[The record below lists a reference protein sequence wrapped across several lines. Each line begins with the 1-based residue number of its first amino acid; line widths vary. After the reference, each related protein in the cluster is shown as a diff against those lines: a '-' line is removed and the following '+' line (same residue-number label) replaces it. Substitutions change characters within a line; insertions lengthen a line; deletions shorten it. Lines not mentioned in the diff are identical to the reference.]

1 MRRHG
6 FLAVAVAGIAATCT
20 WILNHHDQLDASEEP
35 RGSFREAFSQTESS
49 APVEDENGI
58 RLNYFEAPWDKV
70 LQNVAEQ
77 ADLTLVAD
85 KLPGGRYARRD
96 RRRYEID
103 SAINLLNAE
112 LEPKGFRLFQQGN
125 FLIAL
130 KLDAVRTKYA
140 RPVMTDW
147 QSAEAAAARQPS
159 SFVQTAARNA
169 DNAPRVAWAQQ
180 TKDEAAP
187 DRAPERAP
195 VREVDRPAEPQP
207 FAATVRPTSA
217 EPEDSSAAP
226 VAPAPSVSEVVQIQ
240 NGAAGEIARSIYL
253 VFESRAVLVKSG
265 IRGLPTFVVRSSDN
279 AQDGEAPLF
288 QVGIDQKNNRLHLE
302 ASQPRVQHLK
312 RLITELDKPKEN
324 NEADTVRLVPS
335 TGVSDVTARDLNEQI
350 HRMVAMRQAADEAQG
365 GGNAPPGDQTAAEG
379 SSLNLRGE
387 VNVQAMQDLGILILK
402 GNETDVEKVAQII
415 AQLEQMSVGS
425 LPDIHLLMLNH
436 VNSEAMA
443 ELLTTVYDELT
454 DMRNRSDD
462 DRKMAAFIPVVQPN
476 AVLIL
481 SPAIELEAIL
491 QLADQ
496 LDRQTPPDSEFKVFS
511 LRNAIASQVA
521 TNLESFYEERS
532 GLGTRI
538 RIVADVRTN
547 AVIVQG
553 RPNDLAE
560 VAAIIEKMDIDE
572 PGAVHR
578 VEVVQLRHA
587 TAEELAETIST
598 AIQSVVNPP
607 QQTGTAGGGF
617 GGFGGNQG
625 AQELQDGK
633 SVALEFL
640 SATAGGRELLR
651 SGILVDVRV
660 NPDVRSNSLIVSA
673 PEASM
678 PLLLALIAKLDAQ
691 PSATAEIKVFA
702 LRNADAEQSVNLLTA
717 MFEDQNQE
725 DQLGV
730 QIAGTEGSTS
740 SLIPVTFTADI
751 RTNTVLAVGSAEA
764 LSVVE
769 AILLRLDT
777 TESRQRRTA
786 VIPLRNAQAS
796 IVAEAI
802 ATFLEQQQE
811 LRDSQDDL
819 LSNIERL
826 RQEVIVAPDNN
837 SNSLIV
843 EASPEYY
850 SQITQ
855 IIQELDATPPQVV
868 IQALLVEVQLDN
880 TDEFGVELGFQDPT
894 LFSRSIIADAADL
907 ITIPQVTNVPGVG
920 QVQSTQIIT
929 QNPTPGFNFNNT
941 LNPLGNNAAGNTSTV
956 ATQGISNF
964 SLGRQNG
971 DLGFGGFVFS
981 AQSDAVSVLVR
992 ALAARRTV
1000 HVLSRPQIRTT
1011 DNNTASIEVG
1021 QQVPIVDG
1029 VTVTDN
1035 FVTPNIT
1042 PQNVGIIMEVTPR
1055 VTPDGT
1061 ISMDIY
1067 AEKSAV
1073 APGGVPVFTDVT
1085 TGNVVESVIIDTAI
1099 ADTVVSVPNGQTI
1112 VIGGMITKSDE
1123 SLSRKVPWLGDLPVV
1138 GNLFRYDGTTTART
1152 ELLIF
1157 LTPRIIYSDADSE
1170 LIKQVETER
1179 MHFIESEAEEIHGP
1193 IYSVPPSGLDCPP
1206 GIDAG
1211 PGMPLPHSSSTDIVL
1226 PPQTNA
1232 TDSEPAEQDNDIVLP
1247 QADDSSNHEVVQT
1260 AAGSAARSSTD
1271 SKPSKV
1277 RRAAASDDKPEDAS
1291 WIRRLT
1297 RRSGSQK

>member
-6 FLAVAVAGIAATCT
+6 FLAVLVAGIAAGCT

-35 RGSFREAFSQTESS
+35 PGSFREAYSRAETP
-49 APVEDENGI
+49 APVEDEAGI
-58 RLNYFEAPWDKV
+58 RLNYFEASWEKV
-70 LQNVAEQ
+70 LSSVAEQ

-96 RRRYEID
+96 RRHYEVD
-103 SAINLLNAE
+103 SAIRILNSE
-112 LEPKGFRLFQQGN
+112 LEPKGFRLFRQGN

-130 KLDAVRTKYA
+130 KLDEVRTKYA
-140 RPVMTDW
+140 RPVITDW
-147 QSAEAAAARQPS
+147 QNAEADATQPS
-159 SFVQTAARNA
+159 NPFVQTAARNA
-169 DNAPRVAWAQQ
+169 DRGPRVAWAQQ
-180 TKDEAAP
+180 TDEQPAAAAAVP
-187 DRAPERAP
+187 
-195 VREVDRPAEPQP
+195 RPNADEQP
-207 FAATVRPTSA
+207 FAATVRPATTDETPASPEPA
-217 EPEDSSAAP
+217 ETMPP
-226 VAPAPSVSEVVQIQ
+226 VNEVVSI
-240 NGAAGEIARSIYL
+240 NNSKAGDIARSIYL

-265 IRGLPTFVVRSSDN
+265 IQGLPTFVVKSSEN
-279 AQDGEAPLF
+279 AGAEELPLF
-288 QVGIDQKNNRLHLE
+288 QVGIDQKTNQLHLE
-302 ASQPRVQHLK
+302 ASPARVQHLK
-312 RLITELDKPKEN
+312 RLIAELDKPAEQDN
-324 NEADTVRLVPS
+324 ADTVRLLPNN
-335 TGVSDVTARDLNEQI
+335 GVTDVTARDLNEQI
-350 HRMVAMRQAADEAQG
+350 HRMVTLRQAADEAQA
-365 GGNAPPGDQTAAEG
+365 GGNPLVGDQTAAEG

-454 DMRNRSDD
+454 GMRNRTNE

-481 SPAIELEAIL
+481 SPAIELDAIL
-491 QLADQ
+491 ELANQ
-496 LDRQTPPDSEFKVFS
+496 LDRQTPPDAEFQVFR

-521 TNLESFYEERS
+521 TNLESFYEERP

-538 RIVADVRTN
+538 RVVADVRTN

-560 VAAIIEKMDIDE
+560 VAAVIEKMDIDE

-578 VEVVQLRHA
+578 VEIVQLKHA
-587 TAEELAETIST
+587 TAEELSETIST

-607 QQTGTAGGGF
+607 QQTGVGGGF

-640 SATAGGRELLR
+640 TATGSGRELLR

-660 NPDVRSNSLIVSA
+660 NADVRSNSLIVSA

-678 PLLLALIAKLDAQ
+678 PLLLALIEKLDRQ

-769 AILLRLDT
+769 AILLRLDV
-777 TESRQRRTA
+777 TESRQRQTA
-786 VIPLRNAQAS
+786 VIPLRNVQAT

-802 ATFLEQQQE
+802 STFLEQQQE

-850 SQITQ
+850 SQIID

-894 LFSRSIIADAADL
+894 LFSRSIVQEMTDL
-907 ITIPQVTNVPGVG
+907 ITIPQTTNVPGVG

-929 QNPTPGFNFNNT
+929 QNATPGFNFNNT
-941 LNPLGNNAAGNTSTV
+941 LNPLGNNASGNTSTV
-956 ATQGISNF
+956 GTQGISNF

-1011 DNNTASIEVG
+1011 HNNTASIEVG
-1021 QQVPIVDG
+1021 QQVPVVNG
-1029 VTVTDN
+1029 VSITDN
-1035 FVTPNIT
+1035 FVTPNIE

-1055 VTPDGT
+1055 VTPDGN
-1061 ISMDIY
+1061 ISMDVY
-1067 AEKSAV
+1067 AEKSAL

-1099 ADTVVSVPNGQTI
+1099 ADTVVAVPNGQTI

-1123 SLSRKVPWLGDLPVV
+1123 TLSRKVPWLGDLPVV
-1138 GNLFRYDGTTTART
+1138 GNLFRYDGTNTART

-1206 GIDAG
+1206 GYNNG
-1211 PGMPLPHSSSTDIVL
+1211 LGLPVPHESGSEMIL
-1226 PPQTNA
+1226 PPQ
-1232 TDSEPAEQDNDIVLP
+1232 AE
-1247 QADDSSNHEVVQT
+1247 ASSSNDKDSDREIAVPKADEANVVQT
-1260 AAGSAARSSTD
+1260 AASSRNSSD
-1271 SKPSKV
+1271 SKV
-1277 RRAAASDDKPEDAS
+1277 RPAVASDDQPEHSS

-1297 RRSGSQK
+1297 RRSGSKK